1 MNFMKIMG
9 GGQLENRDYRI
20 KIDDF
25 TDGLYVYTLGFIKK
39 ILIAN
44 VLGHITQEIFAI
56 NLNEATSSILW
67 LGSICYSLQLYYDFS
82 GYSDMAIGIGKIF
95 GFNCKQNF
103 NYPYMTKSISEFW
116 RRWHISLGSWF
127 KDYVYFPL
135 GGSRV
140 KSKMKLYFN
149 LLVVWLLTGIWHGA
163 NWNFI
168 LWGFIF
174 FIFIALEK
182 TFNIPQKLNKLGSI
196 LYRIFCLF
204 IINIQWVLFNSS
216 TIKNALKYI
225 LRMFS
230 KKGDA
235 IYNHRA
241 GVLLSEYWLFILIAI
256 IFSMPVLPWLN
267 NLKKKSKILEIIIDL
282 LMVLIIV
289 LCFIWAVTFIIAGQN
304 NPFMYANF

>member
-1 MNFMKIMG
+1 
-9 GGQLENRDYRI
+9 
-20 KIDDF
+20 
-25 TDGLYVYTLGFIKK
+25 
-39 ILIAN
+39 
-44 VLGHITQEIFAI
+44 
-56 NLNEATSSILW
+56 
-67 LGSICYSLQLYYDFS
+67 
-82 GYSDMAIGIGKIF
+82 MAIGIGKIF

-182 TFNIPQKLNKLGSI
+182 TFNIPQKFNKLGSV

-204 IINIQWVLFNSS
+204 IINIQWVLFNSA
-216 TIKNALKYI
+216 TIKNAFEYI

-230 KKGDA
+230 KKGDV

-241 GVLLSEYWLFILIAI
+241 GVLLSEYWMFILIAI
-256 IFSMPVLPWLN
+256 IFSMPVLPWIN

-282 LMVLIIV
+282 LMVLLIV
-289 LCFIWAVTFIIAGQN
+289 LCFIWAVTFIITGQN

>member
-1 MNFMKIMG
+1 M

-182 TFNIPQKLNKLGSI
+182 NVQ
-196 LYRIFCLF
+196 Y
-204 IINIQWVLFNSS
+204 SS
-216 TIKNALKYI
+216 KA
-225 LRMFS
+225 
-230 KKGDA
+230 
-235 IYNHRA
+235 
-241 GVLLSEYWLFILIAI
+241 
-256 IFSMPVLPWLN
+256 
-267 NLKKKSKILEIIIDL
+267 
-282 LMVLIIV
+282 
-289 LCFIWAVTFIIAGQN
+289 
-304 NPFMYANF
+304 

>member
-1 MNFMKIMG
+1 M
-9 GGQLENRDYRI
+9 
-20 KIDDF
+20 
-25 TDGLYVYTLGFIKK
+25 
-39 ILIAN
+39 
-44 VLGHITQEIFAI
+44 
-56 NLNEATSSILW
+56 
-67 LGSICYSLQLYYDFS
+67 CYSLQLYYDFS

-149 LLVVWLLTGIWHGA
+149 LLVVWLLTGIWNGA

-182 TFNIPQKLNKLGSI
+182 TFNIPQKLNKLGSV

-216 TIKNALKYI
+216 TIKNAFKYI

-230 KKGDA
+230 KKGDV

-241 GVLLSEYWLFILIAI
+241 SVLLSEYWMFILIAI
-256 IFSMPVLPWLN
+256 IFSMPVLPWIN

-289 LCFIWAVTFIIAGQN
+289 LCFIWAVTFIITGQN